1 VIVLID
7 AHALLWWMSG
17 SKELSAPASQVIA
30 DPANDALIS
39 AAMIW
44 EIEIKRNRGK
54 LRTPPGILD
63 ALEARISLLPITG
76 EDAVAAAGLPPH
88 HRDPFDRMLVAQ
100 ALRLDATIVS
110 RDRTLDAYGAHRLD
124 A

>member
-1 VIVLID
+1 VIRLRDHID
-7 AHALLWWMSG
+7 LYAGCTILVFGPVRRA
-17 SKELSAPASQVIA
+17 
-30 DPANDALIS
+30 
-39 AAMIW
+39 IW
-44 EIEIKRNRGK
+44 G
-54 LRTPPGILD
+54 
-63 ALEARISLLPITG
+63 RISLLPITG

-110 RDRTLDAYGAHRLD
+110 RERALDAYGVHRLE